1 MTWRDTAHRLAA
13 RAGLIVHRWPANRF
27 DAMGDALT
35 LLRQADYRPATVIDC
50 GANCG
55 QFAGLVTTVFPDVT
69 IHLIEPQAY
78 CWPAL
83 ERLARER
90 RTSHVHHVA
99 VTEPGVA
106 RVRMHRGG
114 SEGSTGAFV
123 VAAHEP
129 FAADLEADA
138 ATLDQLFGSTVER
151 NDRALL
157 KLDIEGHELPA
168 LLGSVRLLEVV
179 EVILSEVQFFGISR
193 GGRPSFDGIVAFL
206 GASGFQL
213 YDFATL
219 GPRPRDERLRQGDAI
234 FVRRDS
240 PLVADVGWE

>member
-13 RAGLIVHRWPANRF
+13 RAGLVVHRWPANRF

-35 LLRQADYRPATVIDC
+35 LLRQAEYRPATVIDC

-55 QFAGLVTTVFPDVT
+55 QFAALIRAVFPDAT

-83 ERLARER
+83 ERFARER
-90 RTSHVHHVA
+90 GKSHLHRVA
-99 VTEPGVA
+99 VTEPGVT

-123 VAAHEP
+123 VAADEP
-129 FAADLEADA
+129 FAADLETDA
-138 ATLDQLFGSTVER
+138 ATLDQLFGSAVKR

-157 KLDIEGHELPA
+157 KLDIEGHELSA

-179 EVILSEVQFFGISR
+179 EVVLSEVRFVDINRS
-193 GGRPSFDGIVAFL
+193 GRPTFDDIARFL
-206 GASGFQL
+206 AASGFQL
-213 YDFATL
+213 YDFTTL
-219 GPRPRDERLRQGDAI
+219 RGRDRDKRLCLGDAI

-240 PLVADVGWE
+240 PLAADVSWT

>member
-1 MTWRDTAHRLAA
+1 MTWRDTVHRLAA
-13 RAGLIVHRWPANRF
+13 HAGLIVHRWPANRF

-35 LLRQADYRPATVIDC
+35 LLRQAGYRPATVIDC

-55 QFAGLVTTVFPDVT
+55 QFAGVVTTVFPDVT

-90 RTSHVHHVA
+90 GKSHLHRVA

-123 VAAHEP
+123 LAADEP
-129 FAADLEADA
+129 FAPDLEADA
-138 ATLDQLFGSTVER
+138 ATLDQLFGSAVEP

-157 KLDIEGHELPA
+157 KLDIEGHELSA

-179 EVILSEVQFFGISR
+179 EVVVSEVRFFDINRS
-193 GGRPSFDGIVAFL
+193 GRPTFDDMAAFL
-206 GASGFQL
+206 AARGFQL
-213 YDFATL
+213 YDFAML
-219 GPRPRDERLRQGDAI
+219 APRPRDKRLRLGDAI

-240 PLVADVGWE
+240 PLATDVGWD

>member
-1 MTWRDTAHRLAA
+1 MTWRATMHRLAA

-35 LLRQADYRPATVIDC
+35 LLREADYRPATVIDC

-55 QFAGLVTTVFPDVT
+55 QFAGLVTTVFPDAT
-69 IHLIEPQAY
+69 IHLIEPQSY

-83 ERLARER
+83 ERFARTR
-90 RTSHVHHVA
+90 GTSHVHRLA
-99 VTEPGVA
+99 VTEPGIA

-123 VAAHEP
+123 VAADEP
-129 FAADLEADA
+129 FAADVEVDA
-138 ATLDQLFGSTVER
+138 ATLDLLLGAAVER
-151 NDRALL
+151 RDRALL
-157 KLDIEGHELPA
+157 KLDIEGHELSA

-179 EVILSEVQFFGISR
+179 EVVLSEVQFFDINRDGH
-193 GGRPSFDGIVAFL
+193 PLFDDIAAFL
-206 GASGFQL
+206 AARGFQL

-219 GPRPRDERLRQGDAI
+219 GPRSRDKRLRLGDAI

-240 PLVADVGWE
+240 PLAADVGWE

>member
-1 MTWRDTAHRLAA
+1 MTWRDTVHRLAA

-27 DAMGDALT
+27 DATGDALT
-35 LLRQADYRPATVIDC
+35 LLRQAEYRPATVIDC

-55 QFAGLVTTVFPDVT
+55 QFAELVTTVFPDVT

-83 ERLARER
+83 ERFVRER
-90 RTSHVHHVA
+90 GRSHLHRVA

-106 RVRMHRGG
+106 QVRMHRGG
-114 SEGSTGAFV
+114 AEGSTGAFV
-123 VAAHEP
+123 VAADEP
-129 FAADLEADA
+129 FAVDLKADA
-138 ATLDQLFGSTVER
+138 ATLDQLFASAVEGK
-151 NDRALL
+151 DRALL

-179 EVILSEVQFFGISR
+179 EVVLSEVRFFDINR
-193 GGRPSFDGIVAFL
+193 GGRPSFDDIAAFL
-206 GASGFQL
+206 AASGFQL

-219 GPRPRDERLRQGDAI
+219 GARVRDKRLRLGDAI

-240 PLVADVGWE
+240 PLAADVGWE

>member
-1 MTWRDTAHRLAA
+1 MTWRDMAHRLAS
-13 RAGLIVHRWPANRF
+13 RAGLVVHRWPANRF

-35 LLRQADYRPATVIDC
+35 LLHRAGYRPTTVIDC

-55 QFAGLVTTVFPDVT
+55 QFAGIVTAVFPDAT

-78 CWPAL
+78 CWPTL
-83 ERLARER
+83 ERFARER
-90 RTSHVHHVA
+90 GKSHLHRVA
-99 VTEPGVA
+99 VTEAGVA

-123 VAAHEP
+123 VAAAEP

-138 ATLDQLFGSTVER
+138 ATLDQLFVSVVDR

-157 KLDIEGHELPA
+157 KLDIEGHELSA
-168 LLGSVRLLEVV
+168 LRGSVRLLDAVEVV
-179 EVILSEVQFFGISR
+179 LSEVRFFDINRS
-193 GGRPSFDGIVAFL
+193 GRPPFDDVAAFL
-206 GASGFQL
+206 AARGFQL

-219 GPRPRDERLRQGDAI
+219 GPRPRDQRLRLGDAI

-240 PLVADVGWE
+240 PLAADVGWE